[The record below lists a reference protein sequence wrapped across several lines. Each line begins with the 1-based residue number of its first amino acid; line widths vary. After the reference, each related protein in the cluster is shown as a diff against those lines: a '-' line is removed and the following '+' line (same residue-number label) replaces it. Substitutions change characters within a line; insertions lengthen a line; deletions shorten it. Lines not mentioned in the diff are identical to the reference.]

1 MSRESSLHVK
11 LVEAAAAEIQ
21 HRHSD
26 LYSLTV
32 FVDLPSSGRNRP
44 GLIGGYIPDVFAI
57 DTPETCRIIGEAKT
71 PLDCETQR
79 SRLQLRAFLSHLS
92 LFPNGV
98 FYLCVPWFYRVRADT
113 LLAAAA
119 QTAGALSVQTWIIGS
134 A

>member
-21 HRHSD
+21 RRHSG
-26 LYSLTV
+26 LYSLTL
-32 FVDLPSSGRNRP
+32 FVDLPSAGRDRP
-44 GLIGGYIPDVFAI
+44 GVIGGYIPDVFAI

-71 PLDCETQR
+71 PLDCETSR
-79 SRLQLRAFLSHLS
+79 SALQFQAFLSHLS
-92 LFPNGV
+92 RFPNGV

-113 LLAAAA
+113 LVAAAA
-119 QTAGALSVQTWIIGS
+119 QAVSAASVQTRIIGS